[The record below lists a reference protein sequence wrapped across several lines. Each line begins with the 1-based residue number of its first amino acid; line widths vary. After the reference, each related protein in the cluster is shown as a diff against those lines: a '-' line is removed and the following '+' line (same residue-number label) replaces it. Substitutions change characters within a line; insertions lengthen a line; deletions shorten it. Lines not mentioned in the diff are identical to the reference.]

1 MFYDIRLFFETFW
14 QPLTVISLA
23 AVGYCS
29 LIHWYGKISF
39 AQTLALF
46 LTGIIVITCI
56 FLPFNWSISNA
67 GQTQELNL
75 FFFQLN
81 IEGNNFIQSIQST
94 LEAGSI
100 SGDGVNN
107 TVTFF
112 LAFLEEIAKLALL
125 IFLVKKVLKWPI
137 MIVGFALVAKIVYEY
152 YGTEGIPFIHTVS
165 IGVFGFI
172 LVIVLGICL
181 SFSRQLESV
190 SDYIFSIALVAA
202 GFAFAE
208 NIKYMMDLFHH

>member
-14 QPLTVISLA
+14 QPLTVISLS

-29 LIHWYGKISF
+29 IIHWYGKISL

-56 FLPFNWSISNA
+56 FLPFNWSIGNS
-67 GQTQELNL
+67 GETQEINL
-75 FFFQLN
+75 FFFNLN
-81 IEGNNFIQSIQST
+81 IEGNNFIQAIQTT
-94 LEAGSI
+94 LESGSV
-100 SGDGVNN
+100 SGKSASNAVI
-107 TVTFF
+107 FF

-125 IFLVKKVLKWPI
+125 ILLVKKVLKWPM
-137 MIVGFALVAKIVYEY
+137 MIIGFALLAKIVHEY
-152 YGTEGIPFIHTVS
+152 YGTEGIPLFHTAFIG
-165 IGVFGFI
+165 IGGFV

-208 NIKYMMDLFHH
+208 NIKYMMDLFHN